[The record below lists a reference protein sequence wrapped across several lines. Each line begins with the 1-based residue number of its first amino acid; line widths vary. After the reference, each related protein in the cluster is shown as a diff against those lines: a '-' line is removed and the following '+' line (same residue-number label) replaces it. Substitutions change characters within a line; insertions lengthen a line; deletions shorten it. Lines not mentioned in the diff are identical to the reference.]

1 MPSIALVLFQ
11 PHQWDKSFLEL
22 LWLVLLCPSKK
33 KVKENES
40 KIEFGK
46 KKTIRYIISN
56 LKSIIIQIKKNL
68 TFNI

>member
-46 KKTIRYIISN
+46 NKKQLDI
-56 LKSIIIQIKKNL
+56 L
-68 TFNI
+68 

>member
-56 LKSIIIQIKKNL
+56 LKSIITDKQKSYI
-68 TFNI
+68 